1 MKKIKF
7 LIILVSIIILII
19 SLLLLILNTK
29 KELSIE
35 PNGVKNNVITSNS
48 NNNEQNNNSTNIITE
63 EFINTMEKEE
73 QKLKEYSKVNSTET
87 YYTIESLI
95 NTYINSIFNKDYNS
109 LYNITSQEYIKS
121 NNVNVN
127 NIKDY
132 NRAIKEEENFIA
144 KDMYWIEGK
153 NIQTY
158 SVYGEVWNEHN
169 TKILQEEYY
178 IVELDMGNE
187 TFAITPCINKKYN
200 NIKDV
205 KIFRS
210 EGTIEK
216 NNYNT
221 FVYSDITEEKLAKK
235 YFSYINNCMLYY
247 PNKIYNILDKEYR
260 DKRFINEDNFN
271 EYVKEKKFYIYRSIL
286 NKYKKIKTEDKVVF
300 SLIDNYNNHYILNQ
314 TNPMEFTLLLDDYTI
329 KVENFTQK
337 YQELDESQKYAYHL
351 DLFKKMINSRDY
363 NGIYNTLDNAFK
375 SNNFSNVSELK
386 KYIKNNFYNYN
397 IIEAENVEK
406 KDKYKIFD
414 CVIQNQENKLET
426 KKIKIIIKL
435 ENETDG
441 KISFIVN

>member
-19 SLLLLILNTK
+19 SLLLLILDTK

-169 TKILQEEYY
+169 TKILKEEYY

-216 NNYNT
+216 NDYNT

-247 PNKIYNILDKEYR
+247 PNKIYNVLEKEYR

-286 NKYKKIKTEDKVVF
+286 NKYKKIKTEDKDVF

-314 TNPMEFTLLLDDYTI
+314 TNPMEFTLFLDDYTI

-337 YQELDESQKYAYHL
+337 YQKLDESQKYAYHL

-397 IIEAENVEK
+397 IIEVEDVEK